1 MGSAVTW
8 QLARRGLSV
17 VCVDRFAPPHAF
29 GSSHG
34 ATRIIREAYYE
45 HPLYVPLV
53 RRAYSLWDELAR
65 EVSVLPLYE
74 LTGGAYVGSPASAL
88 IRGVLA
94 SVSAHDIP
102 YDVLEP
108 DALAARYPALRAE
121 KDMIAVVEQ
130 RAGFLYVGAAMR
142 AMRAQ
147 AMAAGARFVD
157 HAPVESYE
165 VAEAGVRVVTSQG
178 KYRADRL
185 VVAVGAW
192 IRELIPQ
199 LADLFTVQRQVTVWC
214 AALGPGV
221 APNEAPVTLWELP
234 SGETFYTIPDVG
246 DGFKLG
252 VHYGGA
258 LTTVAAID
266 RSVSATEESQAQELL
281 ARYIPPAAGPVRRAS
296 ACMYTNT
303 PDLHFLID
311 WLPNAHNRVLIV
323 SPCSGHGFKFA
334 TAIGES
340 AAQLISDGV
349 SDFDLSPFSFLRF
362 SH

>member
-17 VCVDRFAPPHAF
+17 VCVDRFAPPHSL

-65 EVSVLPLYE
+65 DVSVLPLYQ
-74 LTGGAYVGSPASAL
+74 LTGGAYVGRPDSAL

-94 SVSAHDIP
+94 SVHAHEIP
-102 YDVLEP
+102 HDMLGPE
-108 DALAARYPALRAE
+108 ALAGRYPALRAE
-121 KDMIAVVEQ
+121 EEMMAVVEE
-130 RAGFLYVGAAMR
+130 RAGFLYVGAAIR
-142 AMRAQ
+142 AMRAR
-147 AMAAGARFVD
+147 AIAAGARFD
-157 HAPVESYE
+157 DYAPVESYDVDE
-165 VAEAGVRVVTSQG
+165 TGVSVVTTQG
-178 KYRADRL
+178 RYRADRL

-192 IRELIPQ
+192 IRELVPA
-199 LADLFTVQRQVTVWC
+199 LADLLTVQRQVTVWC

-234 SGETFYTIPDVG
+234 SGGTFYTIPDIG

-252 VHYGGA
+252 VHYGGQ
-258 LTTVAAID
+258 LTSVATID
-266 RSVSATEESQAQELL
+266 RSVSSDEEQKARELL
-281 ARYIPPAAGPVRRAS
+281 GRYIPPAAGPVRQAS
-296 ACMYTNT
+296 VCMYTNT

-311 WLPNAHNRVLIV
+311 WLPNARGRVLIV

-334 TAIGES
+334 PAIGES
-340 AAQLISDGV
+340 AAQLIASGT
-349 SDFDLSPFSFLRF
+349 SDFDLSPFRLGRF
-362 SH
+362 VS